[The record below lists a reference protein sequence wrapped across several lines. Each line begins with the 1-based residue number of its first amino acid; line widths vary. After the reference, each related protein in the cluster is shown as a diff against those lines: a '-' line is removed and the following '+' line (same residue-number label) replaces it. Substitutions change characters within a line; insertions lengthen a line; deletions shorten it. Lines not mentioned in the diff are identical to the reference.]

1 MIDNWINEES
11 GWIIKF
17 IESQYNFSI
26 ESQFQLIDDY
36 QEVLI

>member
-11 GWIIKF
+11 GGIIKF